1 MLLRNSGDKENMVK
15 KKKTIEFLKMPKTG
29 ENYANNS
36 LDECSRLTKVE
47 LFFMHRCVIV
57 FQVWE
62 VKAADLT
69 ISPVY
74 RAAIGIVDPDKVD
87 WICLI
92 LR

>member
-1 MLLRNSGDKENMVK
+1 LLLRNSGDKENIVK
-15 KKKTIEFLKMPKTG
+15 KKIEFFKMPKTG

-36 LDECSRLTKVE
+36 FLDECSTLTKVE
-47 LFFMHRCVIV
+47 LFFMHHFVIV